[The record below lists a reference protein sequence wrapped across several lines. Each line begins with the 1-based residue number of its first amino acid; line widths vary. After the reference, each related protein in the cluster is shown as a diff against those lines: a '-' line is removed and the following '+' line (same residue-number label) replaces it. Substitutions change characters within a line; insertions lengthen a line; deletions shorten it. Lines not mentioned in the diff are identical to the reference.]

1 MNMNDIL
8 KKYRKPSKKGFSLV
22 ELIVVVC
29 IVSIVSAATLSVFLM
44 VQDVTRDA
52 SKMTIEQYNTTQM
65 ERLIRNELQV
75 ASNID
80 ITNKTTFKKVGGI
93 FPSGAKVEKDDEYMI
108 YDEALGK
115 ITFMRADE
123 NLDFKAVFSI
133 TDIKEVS
140 FTIAPLSDSLA
151 EASQK
156 VPYKIFYT
164 ITTSKYDYNGGMMLS
179 NTVVKGSGGGAATQ
193 DKSWS
198 YATTLF
204 GNTQKTLKWTKDSAD
219 NSYVICF
226 HRNVTEVATTP

>member
-156 VPYKIFYT
+156 VP
-164 ITTSKYDYNGGMMLS
+164 
-179 NTVVKGSGGGAATQ
+179 
-193 DKSWS
+193 
-198 YATTLF
+198 
-204 GNTQKTLKWTKDSAD
+204 
-219 NSYVICF
+219 
-226 HRNVTEVATTP
+226 